1 MDLKDKVAVV
11 TGAGKGIGRQTALSL
26 AQAGAHVAI
35 SARSKDLLE
44 DVAGQVEQTG
54 REALVFAADMSD
66 EQNIKAFIDK
76 TVEHFGRI
84 DILVNNAGVGYFAP
98 IAEFPTDKWDEMF
111 NLDVRAVF
119 LLTREAL
126 PYLRKAGE
134 ADIVNVVSLSGK
146 HAFAGGGGYGAAKH
160 ALLGF
165 TRCLMFEERDN
176 GIRVLALCPG
186 SVDTD
191 FFDNPLTRHMAP
203 EPGRAMQP
211 EDIADTI
218 LHMIRLPYRAT
229 ISEIDIRPSPRRGE
243 PIK

>member
-11 TGAGKGIGRQTALSL
+11 TGASKGIGRQTALSL

-44 DVAGQVEQTG
+44 EAAGQIEQIG
-54 REALVFAADMSD
+54 RKVLIFAGDMSD
-66 EQNIKAFIDK
+66 EKNIKTFTKK
-76 TVEHFGRI
+76 TVDHFGKI

-98 IAEFPTDKWDEMF
+98 IAEFPTEKWDEMF
-111 NLDVRAVF
+111 SIDVRAVF
-119 LLTREAL
+119 LLTRETL

-134 ADIVNVVSLSGK
+134 AVVVNVISLAGK
-146 HAFAGGGGYGAAKH
+146 HAFAGGGGYSAAKH

-165 TRCLMFEERDN
+165 TRCLMFEERNN

-186 SVDTD
+186 SVDTE

-203 EPGRAMQP
+203 QPGRAMEP

-218 LHMIRLPYRAT
+218 LHMIRLPQRAT
-229 ISEIDIRPSPRRGE
+229 ISELDLRPSNPR
-243 PIK
+243 